1 MLSTK
6 TIPGF
11 LLPVIENYKSWIDEL
26 TRLCKGSEDAAIQ
39 YNLTQI
45 ERKHIAAIRPTLI
58 GLALFETFDS
68 C

>member
-11 LLPVIENYKSWIDEL
+11 LVPVIENYKSWIDEL
-26 TRLCKGSEDAAIQ
+26 TGLCKGTEDAALQ

-68 C
+68 F